1 MDDKL
6 IRTDISDDNQ
16 SAPILWMCS
25 LSKVFD
31 LIINVVTELFDRF
44 SHTSMPE
51 DIAHLASVLIVNIL
65 EHRALHSCG
74 GFSAGWCLLLLLQL
88 LNLSGLLWVYGIN
101 LHCV

>member
-6 IRTDISDDNQ
+6 IRTDVSDDNQ

-74 GFSAGWCLLLLLQL
+74 GFCAGWCLLLLLQL
-88 LNLSGLLWVYGIN
+88 NFSRLLGLCGIN